1 MTIAG
6 INEIVRNAYGLWITA
21 LFDAILVP
29 NPTLTFEEH
38 REAFFWLIE
47 MLLRQDRIRF
57 CPPNELWREGYDV
70 WDVDA
75 STIVVYLREHWPASA
90 KAKNDPVLS
99 DFFYAVPAILWVG
112 DDGQIT
118 SS

>member
-6 INEIVRNAYGLWITA
+6 ISEIVRDAFGLWITA

-29 NPTLTFEEH
+29 NPTLPFEEH
-38 REAFFWLIE
+38 KEAFFWLIE
-47 MLLRQDRIRF
+47 KLLREGQIRF
-57 CPPNELWREGYDV
+57 CPPNELWREGCDV

-75 STIVVYLREHWPASA
+75 STIVSYLREHWPASA
-90 KAKNDPVLS
+90 KSKNDLVLS
-99 DFFYAVPAILWVG
+99 DYFYALPAILWIG
-112 DDGQIT
+112 DDGGIT